1 MVPLLLTKSR
11 PRSSA
16 FTVLAGGV
24 AIYAAFAIGY
34 QHFLKP
40 AVNNSPPK
48 AAAQYFAIPAGIPTE
63 EALPATA
70 SRNQTLPPSGAAR
83 ERTSSGHMRFVS
95 GKPAKAPDAEEKPAA
110 AEPKRAAKHREP
122 SGREHRSS
130 REVAFRPFPFFRPF
144 F

>member
-1 MVPLLLTKSR
+1 MVPLLLTSSR

-16 FTVLAGGV
+16 LTILAGGV
-24 AIYAAFAIGY
+24 AIYVVFAIGY

-40 AVNNSPPK
+40 AVNSSPPK
-48 AAAQYFAIPAGIPTE
+48 AAAQYFAIPAGTPTE
-63 EALPATA
+63 EGLQANPA
-70 SRNQTLPPSGAAR
+70 RNQAIPAAGAPLQEAA
-83 ERTSSGHMRFVS
+83 SGHMRFVS

-110 AEPKRAAKHREP
+110 EPKRATKHREP